1 MRAAGGGTRHG
12 GGTPAAFSL
21 HCLLCPEPLKPAD
34 QSDLVASL
42 KEGRGGKASYETA
55 VPKPSGGKGRGGGG
69 SEKKKELF
77 SCFRRERGKPAPDPL
92 PFPSV
97 SKSGVEGKVRSD
109 RNSVI
114 FFFFVPFIA
123 TD

>member
-42 KEGRGGKASYETA
+42 KEGRGGKPVMKLRSPNPAE
-55 VPKPSGGKGRGGGG
+55 GRGGGG
-69 SEKKKELF
+69 GGPKKKKELF

-114 FFFFVPFIA
+114 FFFSFPL
-123 TD
+123 

>member
-42 KEGRGGKASYETA
+42 KEGRGGKPVMKLRSPNPAEGR
-55 VPKPSGGKGRGGGG
+55 GGGGGG
-69 SEKKKELF
+69 SEKKKRVIFLF
-77 SCFRRERGKPAPDPL
+77 SKGKGETCP
-92 PFPSV
+92 
-97 SKSGVEGKVRSD
+97 
-109 RNSVI
+109 
-114 FFFFVPFIA
+114 
-123 TD
+123 